1 MKNIYFIL
9 FGVFLLYFSTINYSF
24 LEYWDNPGY
33 SYTLHPIVKKLNLE
47 NVGKMFTR
55 EFDNHYHPITLLSLA
70 IDNSISNG
78 DVRWFRFVNMVIY
91 LLITFFIF
99 LMVKLITQNNLIATV
114 ATSIYAF
121 HPFNVES
128 MLWISERKNLLFML
142 FGVIMLYFYVLH
154 KTTHKDRY
162 LYLGFIAFLFSL
174 LSKSQGLPLLLVL
187 FLIDFLIERKISKSH
202 IIQKLPFLIIV
213 LVISIVAILVHRPE
227 SFIRTHPSDISD
239 YIFTGFRNY
248 LFYIYK
254 TMFPIAFS
262 PYYAYPENPTLS
274 FIWAPFACLILFY
287 LIWKYLRKEH
297 LFFFGFLFY
306 SITIFPL
313 LKFFPIPFGNYIA
326 ADRYMILPLL
336 GLSIAFSD
344 VLVKYW
350 KYAWIKIIGI
360 GYLILIIVS
369 TYSYQKVWKNSET
382 FYTYLTT
389 HNSELVSGWGNR
401 GRYYLKR
408 KNFKNAIADFSQAIK
423 IKPKSSNIYVNRGL
437 AYAFLK
443 HYDSALYDFSM
454 AIRYDS
460 SNIKAY
466 INRSMIFTNL
476 KKYNEALNDINA
488 AITIQPI
495 PELLIN
501 KAYLEYLSGDYKQAY
516 WTLTKVFQ
524 NNNQQIK
531 QKIYE
536 LKKAIEDSL
545 KITK

>member
-1 MKNIYFIL
+1 MP
-9 FGVFLLYFSTINYSF
+9 LL
-24 LEYWDNPGY
+24 
-33 SYTLHPIVKKLNLE
+33 
-47 NVGKMFTR
+47 
-55 EFDNHYHPITLLSLA
+55 
-70 IDNSISNG
+70 
-78 DVRWFRFVNMVIY
+78 
-91 LLITFFIF
+91 
-99 LMVKLITQNNLIATV
+99 
-114 ATSIYAF
+114 IYAF

-128 MLWISERKNLLFML
+128 ILWISERKNLLFML
-142 FGVIMLYFYVLH
+142 FGVIMLYFYVIH
-154 KTTHKDRY
+154 KKTNKSSY
-162 LYLGFIAFLFSL
+162 LYVSFIAFLISL
-174 LSKSQGLPLLLVL
+174 LSKSQGLPLLLIL
-187 FLIDFLIERKISKSH
+187 FLIDFLNEKRIAKSEIIKKI
-202 IIQKLPFLIIV
+202 PFLIIAFI
-213 LVISIVAILVHRPE
+213 ISLVAILVHRSE
-227 SFIRTHPSDISD
+227 NFLRTHPSNISD

-248 LFYIYK
+248 WYYIYK
-254 TMFPIAFS
+254 TIIPFNFS
-262 PYYAYPENPTLS
+262 PYYPYPENPTLHFVWAPVLCS
-274 FIWAPFACLILFY
+274 LLFIFIWRIFRNERLFM
-287 LIWKYLRKEH
+287 
-297 LFFFGFLFY
+297 FGIMFY
-306 SITIFPL
+306 SVSIFPL

-360 GYLILIIVS
+360 VYLILIIVS

-389 HNSELVSGWGNR
+389 HNPELVSGWGNR
-401 GRYYLKR
+401 GRYYLNR

-423 IKPKSSNIYVNRGL
+423 IKPQNSNIYVNRGL

-460 SNIKAY
+460 SNVKAY

-488 AITIQPI
+488 AITLQPI

-501 KAYLEYLSGDYKQAY
+501 KAYLEYLSGNYKQAY

-524 NNNQQIK
+524 NKNQQINK
-531 QKIYE
+531 NIYE
-536 LKKAIEDSL
+536 LKKTIEDSL
-545 KITK
+545 KIAK